1 MIILL
6 DLNYTLAANSDTR
19 MAAPD
24 YGAFVDGGEHYRQWL
39 VELVRPHHV
48 ILITARPARWR
59 DRTLARIMAVTGW
72 TPNEAHFNERM
83 DATPPK
89 LKREILQQQVY
100 PTHGR
105 DVTYLALES
114 NTATRAM
121 YRRER
126 IPAIAVPRDGAAWP
140 SLPTEAEL
148 RASLL

>member
-19 MAAPD
+19 LAGSD
-24 YGAFVDGGEHYRQWL
+24 YGTFVDTAELYRQWL

-48 ILITARPARWR
+48 ILITARPSRWR

-72 TPNEAHFNERM
+72 TPNEAHFNETHS
-83 DATPPK
+83 AAPPK

-100 PTHGR
+100 PRHGR

-121 YRRER
+121 YRREK
-126 IPAIAVPRDGAAWP
+126 IPVAAVPRDGSAWE
-140 SLPTEAEL
+140 SLPRL
-148 RASLL
+148 PI